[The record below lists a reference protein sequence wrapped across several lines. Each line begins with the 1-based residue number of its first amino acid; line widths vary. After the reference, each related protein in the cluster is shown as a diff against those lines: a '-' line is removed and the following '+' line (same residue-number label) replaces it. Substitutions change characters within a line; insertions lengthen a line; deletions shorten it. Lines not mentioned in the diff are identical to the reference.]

1 MKGLSLVLTI
11 SIFLAGTILVTEVFE
26 RKTSSKFSQEKIL
39 KLPNVFCGVSFKKL
53 PLNEIV
59 EKTLQSDATVNG
71 FYEIDSNKK
80 LKVFSSA
87 DFSPVNR
94 YSDPEIFWHTPDV
107 CWIGA
112 GWNRLGLKDSEEQIS
127 VDSPHGRHHLER
139 RVYEQFGN
147 QELCYFAFIRGGKT
161 IDFIKS
167 SANRAQKKYNLKNA
181 IPHFWNHLVGL
192 LRDLFIEDQEPEGV
206 QFIRISID
214 LEGDT
219 EHCDE
224 ILTEFITA
232 ILPQLIV
239 P

>member
-1 MKGLSLVLTI
+1 M
-11 SIFLAGTILVTEVFE
+11 
-26 RKTSSKFSQEKIL
+26 
-39 KLPNVFCGVSFKKL
+39 
-53 PLNEIV
+53 
-59 EKTLQSDATVNG
+59 
-71 FYEIDSNKK
+71 
-80 LKVFSSA
+80 
-87 DFSPVNR
+87 
-94 YSDPEIFWHTPDV
+94 
-107 CWIGA
+107 
-112 GWNRLGLKDSEEQIS
+112 
-127 VDSPHGRHHLER
+127 DSPHGRHHLER

-167 SANRAQKKYNLKNA
+167 SANRARMNYAKNYNLKNA

-192 LRDLFIEDQEPEGV
+192 LRDLFIEDQENGKGV
-206 QFIRISID
+206 QFIRISVD

>member
-1 MKGLSLVLTI
+1 MKRLSSFLTI

-26 RKTSSKFSQEKIL
+26 RKITSSKFSQEKIL
-39 KLPNVFCGVSFKKL
+39 KFPNFFRGVSFEKL
-53 PLNEIV
+53 PLNELV
-59 EKTLQSDATVNG
+59 EKTLQSDTTVNG

-87 DFSPVNR
+87 DFSSVNR
-94 YSDPEIFWHTPDV
+94 YSDPEIFRHTPDV
-107 CWIGA
+107 CWINA
-112 GWNRLGLKDSEEQIS
+112 GWNRLGLKDGEEQIS

-192 LRDLFIEDQEPEGV
+192 LRDLFIEDQENGKGV
-206 QFIRISID
+206 QFIRISVD

-232 ILPQLIV
+232 ILP
-239 P
+239 